1 MKLSDHGQTVIK
13 NFEGLRL
20 QAYRDS
26 AGVWTIGY
34 GSTRYHD
41 GKTIK
46 PGDKLANE
54 EQAAALFKNTLGQ
67 YEDAVKSLVKVPL
80 SQNQFD
86 ALCSFAYNEGT
97 GALKE
102 STLLRKLNERDY
114 QGAADQFLVWNKI
127 TYPQNGHKIVL
138 DVLVKRREQERQLFL
153 TPDNRI

>member
-1 MKLSDHGQTVIK
+1 MKLSEHGEAVIK

-20 QAYRDS
+20 DAYRDS

-46 PGDKLANE
+46 PADKLANE
-54 EQAAALFKNTLGQ
+54 AQAAALFSNTLGQ
-67 YEDAVKSLVKVPL
+67 YEDAVNNLVKVPL

-86 ALCSFAYNEGT
+86 ALVSFTYNEGT

-102 STLLRKLNERDY
+102 STLLRKLNEKDY
-114 QGAADQFLVWNKI
+114 VYAADQFLVWNKI
-127 TYPQNGHKIVL
+127 TDPQTGKKVVL
-138 DVLVKRREQERQLFL
+138 DILVERRAEERGLFL
-153 TPDNRI
+153 TLDK